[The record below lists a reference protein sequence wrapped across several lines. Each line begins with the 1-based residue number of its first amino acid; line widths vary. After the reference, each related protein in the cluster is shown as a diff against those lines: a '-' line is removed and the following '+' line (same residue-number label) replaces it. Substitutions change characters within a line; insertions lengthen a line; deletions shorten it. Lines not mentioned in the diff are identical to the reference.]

1 MIIILI
7 KKYLFFKNIF
17 WFFNKIVFVCVL
29 QDIRPYIKPTTPEI
43 ISTTANNLSL
53 PKSSNPSPNVWPKN
67 NAKNSTP
74 PSKSKLQF
82 TMKREYDRAREEAEL
97 VKQLRNASV
106 SYINLF
112 VFIVFHRLNNDYC
125 VVDYWIAPKNVSP
138 KWTFASP

>member
-1 MIIILI
+1 M
-7 KKYLFFKNIF
+7 
-17 WFFNKIVFVCVL
+17 CVL

-53 PKSSNPSPNVWPKN
+53 PRSSNPSPNVWPKS
-67 NAKNSTP
+67 NAKNSIP

-106 SYINLF
+106 SYIDLF
-112 VFIVFHRLNNDYC
+112 IFILLFHFINNDYC
-125 VVDYWIAPKNVSP
+125 VVDY
-138 KWTFASP
+138 